1 MNSLDQ
7 SDTLAPTPRTDA
19 SEQKMYETRPHDY
32 EVEQTRIKLSKELER
47 ESDCYRKTLEEIAN
61 AKGFENVGN
70 WARNKAKAA
79 LSKK

>member
-1 MNSLDQ
+1 MNNEHT
-7 SDTLAPTPRTDA
+7 DTLAPTPRTDA

-32 EVEQTRIKLSKELER
+32 EVEQTRIKLSRKLER

-61 AKGFENVGN
+61 AKAFENIGN

-79 LSKK
+79 LFKK